1 MRTSAA
7 LSFPGL
13 KAKACR
19 TPGQAWENEQ
29 TDWGGLG
36 VLQRA
41 LRSGAHKQVAS

>member
-1 MRTSAA
+1 MRTPAA

-29 TDWGGLG
+29 TDWGGAG
-36 VLQRA
+36 SSA
-41 LRSGAHKQVAS
+41 TGPQVGGS